1 MLPEALL
8 CTGHIHNAVPLSV
21 PKAQYWSPPSPPP
34 FSHPENGKRCQA
46 LPFSP
51 SGFRMTLPLHR
62 MRGPAQ
68 ADWTSD
74 LTISVPCLKLSVAPH
89 QLLDKIQIP
98 RWCLVALGD
107 RPLPTSQGPVHPS
120 GFSLPTSPGSCAS
133 IWLAHAFRPLGLPSC
148 YGLGSVLCL
157 LLFLLQIVLYPLTA
171 RRAPVCP
178 LHPVTSALSTL
189 CSSRAS
195 QSPSGPTLPG
205 HSGISSSVDMTTS
218 PDFRS
223 EPSPHPHAECRAWPI
238 AGAYEWWL

>member
-107 RPLPTSQGPVHPS
+107 RPLH
-120 GFSLPTSPGSCAS
+120 LPGSCAS
-133 IWLAHAFRPLGLPSC
+133 IRLLPAHLPGVLCIHLACPRLQATGAPFVLRARVSALPSAVPSPDRPLPSHSQAGSCLPPSSSHIC
-148 YGLGSVLCL
+148 SVHSVL
-157 LLFLLQIVLYPLTA
+157 
-171 RRAPVCP
+171 
-178 LHPVTSALSTL
+178 
-189 CSSRAS
+189 
-195 QSPSGPTLPG
+195 LPG
-205 HSGISSSVDMTTS
+205 Q
-218 PDFRS
+218 S
-223 EPSPHPHAECRAWPI
+223 EPLWAHTSWSLWDFLIR
-238 AGAYEWWL
+238 